1 MRKKIKKVL
10 EMLSPDFD
18 WQKHWEKQDAET
30 IQEEFKKCVK
40 LMSLNKEKITTT
52 AEVTR
57 QRTPL
62 EVFIAFSI
70 Y

>member
-18 WQKHWEKQDAET
+18 WQKQDAET